1 MSLVGKICKPRS
13 QVEAEVALF
22 NIIPNDP
29 FWKFLLPIFANI
41 NSVHPRGPQK
51 WYINVLSNL
60 ILWPLSYFVLL
71 VLRDQQ
77 TSRVTILAGVI
88 DADNQ
93 EKVGLLDVS
102 RPSFNVKGTDIES
115 QQKKGLVASG
125 ADAS

>member
-1 MSLVGKICKPRS
+1 MSLVGKISKSRS

-22 NIIPNDP
+22 NIIPNNP
-29 FWKFLLPIFANI
+29 FGKFLLPIFANI
-41 NSVHPRGPQK
+41 NPRGPQK

-77 TSRVTILAGVI
+77 TRRVTILAGVI